1 MFELWWDSLKVA
13 VYADEMSKTDLPLP
27 APESSTLLDAI
38 VRDSVKLFADNIN
51 TTEKENIAD
60 DITAAFKKIIPLV
73 AKLDNADSLK
83 WGRFKNSGVQHL
95 LKIPALSRLNLFA
108 GGGDG
113 IINAYQ
119 KFNGPSWRMIVELTD
134 GINAYAI
141 YPGGQ
146 SGNPGSKYYDAF
158 IDDYIAG
165 RYYKLLFTD
174 KSTLQKQ
181 TNLKG
186 KLTFRNA

>member
-1 MFELWWDSLKVA
+1 MHTK
-13 VYADEMSKTDLPLP
+13 DLM
-27 APESSTLLDAI
+27 
-38 VRDSVKLFADNIN
+38 V
-51 TTEKENIAD
+51 
-60 DITAAFKKIIPLV
+60 
-73 AKLDNADSLK
+73 
-83 WGRFKNSGVQHL
+83 
-95 LKIPALSRLNLFA
+95 
-108 GGGDG
+108 
-113 IINAYQ
+113 
-119 KFNGPSWRMIVELTD
+119 PSWRMIVELTD